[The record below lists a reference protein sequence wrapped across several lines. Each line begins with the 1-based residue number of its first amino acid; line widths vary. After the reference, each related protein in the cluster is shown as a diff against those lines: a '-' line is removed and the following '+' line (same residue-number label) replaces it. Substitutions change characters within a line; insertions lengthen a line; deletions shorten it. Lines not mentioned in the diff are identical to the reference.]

1 MLDNDE
7 EEESKQ
13 VDQMEEMKEG
23 SLPEFGHKSSFY
35 TQRAPLD
42 RYFVKEAV
50 TQLTDRRTPEKVH
63 FCPRQIQD

>member
-1 MLDNDE
+1 
-7 EEESKQ
+7 
-13 VDQMEEMKEG
+13 MKEG

-63 FCPRQIQD
+63 FCRRQD